1 MREIPGEQNIRVKW
15 GLDDS
20 LKKQARFKMHVTC
33 SRKAHLNS
41 QSLWMSSATCTVPES
56 LRNKPGTDNGKQRR
70 PSPAP
75 TDCTVHCSCCKA
87 LKKNWY
93 LIVIFTSQVS
103 PARFFAPEPWLRGSE
118 TSTRTP
124 REICNSSFRFCTA
137 TEYTHLFR
145 ESGQSE
151 WPWPPFPTV

>member
-1 MREIPGEQNIRVKW
+1 MRETPGEQNIRVKW

-20 LKKQARFKMHVTC
+20 LKKQVRFKMHVTC

-41 QSLWMSSATCTVPES
+41 QSLWMSSATCTAPES

-70 PSPAP
+70 PSLAP
-75 TDCTVHCSCCKA
+75 TDYTVHCSCCKA
-87 LKKNWY
+87 LRKNWY

-103 PARFFAPEPWLRGSE
+103 PARFFAPETWLRGSE

-151 WPWPPFPTV
+151 WPWPPFPTI